1 MRALLATAGILGLLS
16 VAGCGDGNAPARAKA
31 ASRRTAGTKGTRAA
45 ADRDAGRSGK
55 AAAGAQGKSAGRTAG
70 KGGKGSKPGKAG
82 TKAPAKAKEEVM
94 KVAFDLQVSDG
105 GDDAEE
111 DDNGKLYVTS
121 SDLELV
127 KDDQMAGKT
136 SQKVGIRFASVSVP
150 QGARITRA
158 YLQFQVD
165 ETTDEETR
173 LTIRGEASDD
183 APAFDQS
190 RKRNISSRALTK
202 ASLDWSPPPWR
213 EEGESGEKQRTGDLA
228 AVIQEIIDRAGWK
241 HGHALVLVVTG
252 RGKRTAESYEGSDL
266 AAPRLRVEFT
276 YAGKEIFW

>member
-16 VAGCGDGNAPARAKA
+16 AAGCGDGNAPAGAKA

-45 ADRDAGRSGK
+45 ADRHAGRSGK
-55 AAAGAQGKSAGRTAG
+55 AAAGAQGKSAGRTP
-70 KGGKGSKPGKAG
+70 GKGSKPGKAG
-82 TKAPAKAKEEVM
+82 TKAPAKAEEEVM

-111 DDNGKLYVTS
+111 DDAGALYVTS

-150 QGARITRA
+150 HGARITRA

-165 ETTDEETR
+165 ELSDEETR

-190 RKRNISSRALTK
+190 RKRNISSRPLTK
-202 ASLDWSPPPWR
+202 ASLGWSPPPWR